1 MDLIVWAREN
11 PVLVLTALA
20 IAALIVVA
28 MRMARVP
35 DSPEEPHPPV
45 AERRSVERAAPTRAA
60 FARTMPA
67 PHATS
72 SLAVSVASP
81 ATRPATQV
89 APAGYVP
96 LEVPELWE
104 PPAGYL
110 GDAGVP
116 SFAPVAPVYR
126 AAPASSAVPA
136 PPARYPARTAPFV
149 QPVPRAQ
156 EPASVASASPAPSRA
171 PRSFDDLRSGALAG
185 RTFESLQQFA
195 VAAVVEAGHPVVLVA
210 RIFRVPSWKLE
221 SWVEAAFNAAPAPIH
236 RPWRGTMP
244 RAV

>member
-11 PVLVLTALA
+11 PVLVITAVA

-35 DSPEEPHPPV
+35 DSAEEPHPAATERSP
-45 AERRSVERAAPTRAA
+45 AERAMPTRPS
-60 FARTMPA
+60 FAT
-67 PHATS
+67 
-72 SLAVSVASP
+72 
-81 ATRPATQV
+81 TRPAPV
-89 APAGYVP
+89 APTAASVAPSVTRPAPTGYVP

-110 GDAGVP
+110 GDSGVA
-116 SFAPVAPVYR
+116 SFAPAGPVHR
-126 AAPASSAVPA
+126 AAPDPTAPPA
-136 PPARYPARTAPFV
+136 NPARYPARSAPFV
-149 QPVPRAQ
+149 QPAPRAQ
-156 EPASVASASPAPSRA
+156 TPPSAPPAPSA
-171 PRSFDDLRSGALAG
+171 PSRTPRCFDDLRRGVLAG
-185 RTFESLQQFA
+185 RSFESLQQFA

-210 RIFRVPSWKLE
+210 RIFRVPTWKLE
-221 SWVEAAFNAAPAPIH
+221 SWVEAAFHAAPAPTR

>member
-11 PVLVLTALA
+11 PVLVVTALA

-35 DSPEEPHPPV
+35 DSAEEPHPTV
-45 AERRSVERAAPTRAA
+45 AERPAVEKAVPPRVP
-60 FARTMPA
+60 FARSMPA
-67 PHATS
+67 PPQPV
-72 SLAVSVASP
+72 AVAQP
-81 ATRPATQV
+81 APQV

-104 PPAGYL
+104 PPVGYL
-110 GDAGVP
+110 GAAGAP
-116 SFAPVAPVYR
+116 SSAPSTPVHR
-126 AAPASSAVPA
+126 AAATSPAGPGS
-136 PPARYPARTAPFV
+136 PARYPARTAPFV
-149 QPVPRAQ
+149 QPVARAQ
-156 EPASVASASPAPSRA
+156 APSSTPLAPAAQSRP

-221 SWVEAAFNAAPAPIH
+221 SWVEAAFHAAPVPVH

>member
-11 PVLVLTALA
+11 PVLVVAALA

-35 DSPEEPHPPV
+35 DNAEEPHPTLAPRP
-45 AERRSVERAAPTRAA
+45 AAERAAPPRVP
-60 FARTMPA
+60 FARSTPTPSTPVPVAQPA
-67 PHATS
+67 P
-72 SLAVSVASP
+72 
-81 ATRPATQV
+81 QV

-96 LEVPELWE
+96 LEVPALWE
-104 PPAGYL
+104 PPVGYL
-110 GDAGVP
+110 GATGAP
-116 SFAPVAPVYR
+116 SPATAAPVHR
-126 AAPASSAVPA
+126 AAAAPPAGPGS
-136 PPARYPARTAPFV
+136 PARYPARTAPFV
-149 QPVPRAQ
+149 QPVVRTR
-156 EPASVASASPAPSRA
+156 ERSSAPLAPTAPSRP
-171 PRSFDDLRSGALAG
+171 PRSFDDLRVGALAG

-221 SWVEAAFNAAPAPIH
+221 SWVEAAFHAAPVPTH